1 MTKHNIMFNNATV
14 FVVQMQDDSINF
26 YIGDDNRVYQGS
38 SITTDPGTLS
48 EYRESTWPSGLTITF
63 DDDGFYLA
71 LSLLS
76 SRITVFLSHVTLNE

>member
-1 MTKHNIMFNNATV
+1 M

-48 EYRESTWPSGLTITF
+48 EYREPTWPSGLIITF
-63 DDDGFYLA
+63 NDDGFYLVLFSA
-71 LSLLS
+71 LEQ
-76 SRITVFLSHVTLNE
+76 THCVFVARDSK